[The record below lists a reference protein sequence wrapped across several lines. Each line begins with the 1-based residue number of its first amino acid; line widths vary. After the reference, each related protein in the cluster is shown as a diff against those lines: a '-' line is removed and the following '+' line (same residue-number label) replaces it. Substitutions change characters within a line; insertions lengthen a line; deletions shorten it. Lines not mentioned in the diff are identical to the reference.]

1 MKLEYYVLAERN
13 NKIIR
18 YNVLNNW
25 EEDIKKIRKKI
36 KKKTELKEW
45 LIKEF
50 KYYYWIKTENEIIVS
65 GLFGKEFEKIDIWY
79 QLELNID
86 IITDY
91 IWEKMKFKED

>member
-18 YNVLNNW
+18 YNVLNDW
-25 EEDIKKIRKKI
+25 EEDIRKI
-36 KKKTELKEW
+36 KKEIKEKTELKEW

-50 KYYYWIKTENEIIVS
+50 KYYYWSRAEHEIIVS
-65 GLFGKEFEKIDIWY
+65 GLFRKEFKKIDVWY

-91 IWEKMKFKED
+91 VWEKMKFKEK

>member
-25 EEDIKKIRKKI
+25 EEDIKKAKKKI
-36 KKKTELKEW
+36 KKKSELKEW

-50 KYYYWIKTENEIIVS
+50 KYYYWSKTEHEIVVS

-91 IWEKMKFKED
+91 VWEKMKFKEE